1 MDTLPTAPHSQP
13 FLNDDNSMTTERK
26 TFVVRWLI
34 LHFIIY
40 FLQTMNARF
49 VLFALI
55 PVSLLE
61 AAHGFVPLGSSSY
74 LASLSNRQGDALPYA
89 GTPTL
94 EEERYVENN
103 FVKQEKFVHEEH
115 GGERRLDKTAEE
127 INQDSYAN
135 HRYYEYDDNFPPVE
149 EGDYLYWVPPTD
161 DISGPIENDY
171 GNEYEATNYDDF
183 DGDDDDA
190 PRSCL
195 ERGQDNDD
203 DDFLMWMVEYMYE
216 QEQEDKDYNLLQD
229 QAFWDAVA
237 EKIVEETEK
246 AQGDPQYEIFQDS
259 NDIYHSSLLNVLDTS
274 LRPCGPLL
282 QADGSCNYCNLGDTD
297 EALTVC
303 CQLSEEFLESPH
315 GEYCKRGNL
324 QEGDVGCISANVWLS
339 AYDDGVAPPV
349 FLESTN
355 ILTLKEFSLDFL
367 RAYAL
372 DHGDAMDRLEELQSQ
387 RRKLNK
393 IFESSTD

>member
-1 MDTLPTAPHSQP
+1 
-13 FLNDDNSMTTERK
+13 
-26 TFVVRWLI
+26 
-34 LHFIIY
+34 
-40 FLQTMNARF
+40 MNARF
-49 VLFALI
+49 FLFASI

-61 AAHGFVPLGSSSY
+61 AAHGFGPLGVSSSY
-74 LASLSNRQGDALPYA
+74 LASLSSRQGDALPYA
-89 GTPTL
+89 GSPTL
-94 EEERYVENN
+94 EKERYVEST
-103 FVKQEKFVHEEH
+103 FVKDEKFVHEEH
-115 GGERRLDKTAEE
+115 GGVVGFDTAAAPEN
-127 INQDSYAN
+127 NQDPAN
-135 HRYYEYDDNFPPVE
+135 HRYYEYDDSFPSVE
-149 EGDYLYWVPPTD
+149 EDDYLYWVPPTD
-161 DISGPIENDY
+161 DISGPIENDF
-171 GNEYEATNYDDF
+171 GNEYESTNYDDY
-183 DGDDDDA
+183 DVDDDDDA

-195 ERGQDNDD
+195 DRGQDNAED

-246 AQGDPQYEIFQDS
+246 AQDDPQYEIFQDT

-282 QADGSCNYCNLGDTD
+282 QADGSCNFCNLGDTD
-297 EALTVC
+297 QALTVC
-303 CQLSEEFLESPH
+303 CQLSEDFLESPH
-315 GEYCKRGNL
+315 GEYCRRGNL
-324 QEGDVGCISANVWLS
+324 QEGDVGCISADVWLS

-355 ILTLKEFSLDFL
+355 ILTLKEFSLEFL
-367 RAYAL
+367 KAYAL

-393 IFESSTD
+393 LFDSSTD